1 MKKLTVLLY
10 LFIHTL
16 TGNATITVPD
26 SMLTILH
33 AYYTTSPDTSLAI
46 IQTMRE
52 RQMAPQWQLDMA
64 EGDYCYFVL
73 DYTKALKF
81 FQRAYDN
88 IDVKGDDERRLGLL
102 ERLVHIHDI
111 LYNDAEL
118 ATFIH
123 ELKQEAK
130 RQKSDADMAIA
141 DFIIGKRTHYH
152 RHKQKGYNIC
162 IKAVE
167 MMKNSDYFRKYNE
180 LCSNY
185 ADLLLMYME
194 DGRYNDAMRMSLLQ
208 EEAILRIKGMN
219 AKGMNAQS
227 KNKETLRFA
236 YGLRASLLA
245 RAGQQEEA
253 DRVYEEWKM
262 QGNGNSIIDKA
273 ILDYLIIYKHYQE
286 AHDIIHHYCDML
298 RTQKDNYSYRMVSML
313 TTGAQVEA
321 ALGNYDEAARH
332 CQEIK
337 AIADS
342 LHIDRSESLMAKTKD
357 MIQDKEDI
365 ARKNFK
371 LNVLGV
377 ILIFSITIGGIV
389 IYYTR
394 HIRHR
399 NKKLLKALNTLEA
412 YRKMATEP
420 TITPSSP
427 TNPSDPITPTPPS
440 TADENERLFLKLDTK
455 VTQDRLFLN
464 PNFGRDDMARLIG
477 VDKNRIGRI
486 MAKYSDASNAAVYI
500 NTKRVEYGAKLL
512 LTHPEYTI
520 AAIASEC
527 GMTNTVTFNRTF
539 KEVYGMTP
547 SEYRANSERIAQTPE

>member
-52 RQMAPQWQLDMA
+52 RQMAPQWQLDIA

-219 AKGMNAQS
+219 AQS

-253 DRVYEEWKM
+253 DRAYEEWKR
-262 QGNGNSIIDKA
+262 QANGNMIIDKA

-286 AHDIIHHYCDML
+286 AHDIIHHYCHML
-298 RTQKDNYSYRMVSML
+298 RTQKDNYSYRMISML

-337 AIADS
+337 VIADS

-357 MIQDKEDI
+357 IIQDKEDI

-371 LNVLGV
+371 LNVLAV
-377 ILIFSITIGGIV
+377 ILIFGITIGGIV

-477 VDKNRIGRI
+477 VDKNRIGHI

>member
-500 NTKRVEYGAKLL
+500 NTKRVEYGALL
-512 LTHPEYTI
+512 IKQHPDYTI
-520 AAIASEC
+520 ASIAEAC
-527 GMTNTVTFNRTF
+527 GLQNTVTFNRAF
-539 KEVYGMTP
+539 RRVFGVTP
-547 SEYRANSERIAQTPE
+547 SEYRANLEETV

>member
-219 AKGMNAQS
+219 AQS

-253 DRVYEEWKM
+253 DRAYEEWKM
-262 QGNGNSIIDKA
+262 QANGNSIIDKA

-286 AHDIIHHYCDML
+286 AHDIIHHYCHML
-298 RTQKDNYSYRMVSML
+298 RTQKDNYSYRMISML

-357 MIQDKEDI
+357 IIQDKEDI

-412 YRKMATEP
+412 YRKMTTEP

-427 TNPSDPITPTPPS
+427 TNPSDPSDPITPTPPS

-477 VDKNRIGRI
+477 VDKNRIGHI

>member
-52 RQMAPQWQLDMA
+52 RQMAPQWQLDIA

-88 IDVKGDDERRLGLL
+88 IDVKGNDERRLGLL
-102 ERLVHIHDI
+102 ERLVHVHDI

-118 ATFIH
+118 TTFIH

-152 RHKQKGYNIC
+152 RQKQEGYDIC

-219 AKGMNAQS
+219 AKS

-273 ILDYLIIYKHYQE
+273 ILDYLIICKHYQE

-298 RTQKDNYSYRMVSML
+298 RTQKDNYSYRMISML

-412 YRKMATEP
+412 YRNMATEP
-420 TITPSSP
+420 TVTPSSP
-427 TNPSDPITPTPPS
+427 TTSSDPITPAPPS
-440 TADENERLFLKLDTK
+440 AADENERLFLKLDTK

-547 SEYRANSERIAQTPE
+547 SEYRTNSERIAQTPE

>member
-52 RQMAPQWQLDMA
+52 RQMAPQWQLDIA

-219 AKGMNAQS
+219 AKGMQEQGDAA
-227 KNKETLRFA
+227 LR
-236 YGLRASLLA
+236 LRAEGQSAGKGRPTGRGRPRL
-245 RAGQQEEA
+245 RGMEEAGQRQ
-253 DRVYEEWKM
+253 
-262 QGNGNSIIDKA
+262 
-273 ILDYLIIYKHYQE
+273 LDH
-286 AHDIIHHYCDML
+286 
-298 RTQKDNYSYRMVSML
+298 
-313 TTGAQVEA
+313 
-321 ALGNYDEAARH
+321 
-332 CQEIK
+332 
-337 AIADS
+337 
-342 LHIDRSESLMAKTKD
+342 
-357 MIQDKEDI
+357 
-365 ARKNFK
+365 
-371 LNVLGV
+371 
-377 ILIFSITIGGIV
+377 
-389 IYYTR
+389 
-394 HIRHR
+394 
-399 NKKLLKALNTLEA
+399 
-412 YRKMATEP
+412 
-420 TITPSSP
+420 
-427 TNPSDPITPTPPS
+427 
-440 TADENERLFLKLDTK
+440 
-455 VTQDRLFLN
+455 
-464 PNFGRDDMARLIG
+464 
-477 VDKNRIGRI
+477 
-486 MAKYSDASNAAVYI
+486 
-500 NTKRVEYGAKLL
+500 
-512 LTHPEYTI
+512 
-520 AAIASEC
+520 
-527 GMTNTVTFNRTF
+527 
-539 KEVYGMTP
+539 
-547 SEYRANSERIAQTPE
+547 

>member
-152 RHKQKGYNIC
+152 RHKQEGYNIC

-219 AKGMNAQS
+219 AKS

-253 DRVYEEWKM
+253 DRAYEEWKR
-262 QGNGNSIIDKA
+262 QANGNWIIDKA

-286 AHDIIHHYCDML
+286 AHDIIHHYCHML
-298 RTQKDNYSYRMVSML
+298 RTQKDNYSYHMISML

-342 LHIDRSESLMAKTKD
+342 LHIDKSESLMAKTKD

-377 ILIFSITIGGIV
+377 ILIFGITIGGIV